1 MTKFNY
7 DKVCSGLFKLL
18 NDPRL
23 TGSEKVTLAAALELI
38 EDQKRREQLDFKG
51 F

>member
-7 DKVCSGLFKLL
+7 DKVCKGLFKLL

-23 TGSEKVTLAAALELI
+23 TGSEKETLAAALELFAKTI
-38 EDQKRREQLDFKG
+38 TPPVGLSSL
-51 F
+51 